1 MTSANEKTRIST
13 ELAKKL
19 LPLAL
24 AICFLITFFIPG
36 LYCLVELRQLGKAA
50 GTYSEQLSDDISG
63 LVAIS
68 PGLWK
73 YQATKYSQI
82 INAFIPHKDILTISI
97 LDERSIPVSQYSHTS
112 QANTI
117 SHILAI
123 QGPPAPI
130 LFNNHRIGEIR
141 ISVAANSALRRS
153 LLIFIFCLIIGIPL
167 SLFVYRL
174 PLKIVAALELQLLN
188 YQQTLE
194 EKVEQRTLELQE
206 TAEKAFL
213 LAEQAETANR
223 VKSQFLANMSHEIRT
238 PMNAI
243 IGMTHLAMTVQ
254 TEDKRQRFLQT
265 VKHSAE
271 SLLGLLNDIL
281 DFSKMEAGQ
290 LQLNNTPFDL
300 CQLLAAV
307 ISTMNVPATE
317 KGLKLQAIGQE
328 TLPSAFIGDDLR
340 LRQILLNLVG
350 NAVKFTYSGSITLS
364 VKIENEPP
372 DETGKTAVHFIV
384 TDTGIGIPAE
394 NLPRIFNMF
403 EQVDNS
409 SVRRYGGTGLG
420 LSISKQLTAM
430 MGGSIWVES
439 QINVGSSFHFII
451 RLQPC
456 AEVLPTDIATQEAHS
471 APEAK
476 GLHILIVDDNE
487 VNRDVASVILEQNH
501 TVTTAGNGMQALTAL
516 ASGSFDV
523 VLMDVQMPVMDGLS
537 ATAIIR
543 GFERG
548 APAPKEVPEP
558 VGKRLAEKI
567 AGGHIQIIAMTAH
580 AMSEDREKCLSAGM
594 DGYITKPFQPTEL
607 ASVLQSLSCL
617 PPSSSKD
624 DSSTAAPP
632 RLPTEVTLPAVEVE
646 QVLHHFKNALI
657 FQDDQITRLISL
669 SRKSISTNLG
679 IAEKMLKEKNLEAM
693 GIAVH
698 TLKGTLLQ
706 CGISDWAEKAQEIHD
721 GARNHLELPYA
732 DLLAAMRSGL
742 RELLNDQIQGDE
754 TNPA

>member
-1 MTSANEKTRIST
+1 MTSTNEKTRIST

-24 AICFLITFFIPG
+24 MICFLIAFFIPG

-50 GTYSEQLSDDISG
+50 GTYAEQLSDDISG

-73 YQATKYSQI
+73 YQATKYAQI
-82 INAFIPHKDILTISI
+82 INAFIPHKDILSISI
-97 LDERSIPVSQYSHTS
+97 LDEQSIPVNQYRHISP
-112 QANTI
+112 ANTI
-117 SHILAI
+117 SHFLAI
-123 QGPPAPI
+123 HGPPAPI
-130 LFNNHRIGEIR
+130 LFNNQRIGEIR
-141 ISVAANSALRRS
+141 IGVAANSALRRS
-153 LLIFIFCLIIGIPL
+153 LLIFIFCLITGISL

-174 PLKIVAALELQLLN
+174 PLKIVTALELQLLN

-290 LQLNNTPFDL
+290 LQLNSSPFDL
-300 CQLLAAV
+300 RQLLAAV

-317 KGLKLQAIGQE
+317 KGLKLQVVEQE
-328 TLPSAFIGDDLR
+328 TLPAGFIGDELR

-350 NAVKFTYSGSITLS
+350 NAVKFTFSGSITLS
-364 VKIENEPP
+364 VKVENGPS
-372 DETGKTAVHFIV
+372 DTGKVAVHFIV
-384 TDTGIGIPAE
+384 NDTGIGIPEE

-409 SVRRYGGTGLG
+409 SVRQYSGTGLG
-420 LSISKQLTAM
+420 LSISKQLTSM
-430 MGGSIWVES
+430 MGGDIWAES
-439 QINVGSSFHFII
+439 QVNVGSSFHFIV

-456 AEVLPTDIATQEAHS
+456 AEVLPTNIATQEARS
-471 APEAK
+471 APEAN

-548 APAPKEVPEP
+548 APAPKEVPEST
-558 VGKRLAEKI
+558 GKRLAEKI
-567 AGGHIQIIAMTAH
+567 AGGHIPIIAMTAH
-580 AMSEDREKCLSAGM
+580 AMSEDKEKCLSAGM
-594 DGYITKPFQPTEL
+594 DGYITKPFQPKEL

-624 DSSTAAPP
+624 RSSAVAPS
-632 RLPTEVTLPAVEVE
+632 RLPGKVTPPAVEVE
-646 QVLHHFKNALI
+646 QVRHHFKNALI

-669 SRKSISTNLG
+669 SRKSISTNLA
-679 IAEKMLKEKNLEAM
+679 IAEKMLEEKNLEAM

-721 GARNHLELPYA
+721 GARNHLKLPYA
-732 DLLAAMRSGL
+732 DLLATMRSGL
-742 RELLNDQIQGDE
+742 RELLNDRMQEDE
-754 TNPA
+754 TNSA